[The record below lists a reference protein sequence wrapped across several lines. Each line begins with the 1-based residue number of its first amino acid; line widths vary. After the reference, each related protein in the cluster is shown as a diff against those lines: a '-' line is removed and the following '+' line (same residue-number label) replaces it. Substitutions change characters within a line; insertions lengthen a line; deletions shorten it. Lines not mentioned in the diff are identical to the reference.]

1 MEENKITLKEI
12 MDIFQENRR
21 PFLGIIFLGIFIS
34 LMIALFS
41 TPIYKAEVLL
51 APNLQ
56 MEEESFQVPG
66 ALGGLA
72 SFAGMDLDSGTSKV
86 SENIAILKSYKFLN
100 DFIKEN
106 QIKKVIFS
114 DSWDEQ
120 SKKWLIEKVPSDWFT
135 FNRFRTKIL
144 TVRQD
149 LETGLVTLSIK
160 WLEPEVAAVWSNDLI
175 LKFNTYMREGSILE
189 SKKRIEFLKDEINNN
204 LIVSVESALN
214 ALLEKE
220 LKQIMLAD
228 SRQDYAFKII
238 DPAYVPEVRDTP
250 QRRLIVLLGTFV
262 SFVFAF
268 ILVIFL
274 NVFKN
279 LRNNI

>member
-189 SKKRIEFLKDEINNN
+189 SKKRIE
-204 LIVSVESALN
+204 
-214 ALLEKE
+214 
-220 LKQIMLAD
+220 
-228 SRQDYAFKII
+228 
-238 DPAYVPEVRDTP
+238 
-250 QRRLIVLLGTFV
+250 
-262 SFVFAF
+262 
-268 ILVIFL
+268 
-274 NVFKN
+274 
-279 LRNNI
+279 